1 MPRIYQRVGRTNR
14 FTRASTRQCD
24 VRNPEDVDV
33 TGLTHLNFAFAF
45 FDPGSFQIVPMDP
58 HSGSLYSR
66 FTALKSKKASLQT
79 WISVGGWSFN
89 DETNSPNTRTAF
101 SNMVSSSGNR
111 QTFINALTNFMV
123 TYGFDGVDIDWE

>member
-1 MPRIYQRVGRTNR
+1 VLIYKLTSQTNR
-14 FTRASTRQCD
+14 FIRASTRQCD
-24 VRNPEDVDV
+24 IRNPEDVDV
-33 TGLTHLNFAFAF
+33 TALTHLNFAFAF
-45 FDPGSFQIVPMDP
+45 FDPRSFQIVPMDA
-58 HSGSLYSR
+58 HSGSLYTR

-101 SNMVSSSGNR
+101 SDMVSSSGNR
-111 QTFINALTNFMV
+111 QTFINALINFMV